1 MIILLKTLSGKKLRL
16 IVDGTILPVANV
28 NRARTQRI
36 KRFAGGVFW
45 AKRKRNIYSQHYKGR
60 VKWEELYYG
69 VLLMVL
75 CDETGGDCF
84 KICVNSAILYN
95 IPSKRIIS

>member
-1 MIILLKTLSGKKLRL
+1 M
-16 IVDGTILPVANV
+16 

-69 VLLMVL
+69 VLVMVL
-75 CDETGGDCF
+75 CDESGVVYDIWF
-84 KICVNSAILYN
+84 KPGNWHEVRAY
-95 IPSKRIIS
+95 KQGKEEEE